1 MEIEIEISKDTMKA
15 RVECMRCNGLGVIP
29 WGDAPDESDP
39 CDECEGH
46 GEWLEVVKKKEDS
59 NE

>member
-1 MEIEIEISKDTMKA
+1 MEHIE
-15 RVECMRCNGLGVIP
+15 CYRCNGLGVIP

-46 GEWLEVVKKKEDS
+46 GY
-59 NE
+59 

>member
-1 MEIEIEISKDTMKA
+1 MSTKTYAETDSS
-15 RVECMRCNGLGVIP
+15 VECYRCGGLGVIP

-46 GEWLEVVKKKEDS
+46 GYWLEEVED
-59 NE
+59 ERVA

>member
-46 GEWLEVVKKKEDS
+46 GEWLEEVNQRKE
-59 NE
+59 

>member
-1 MEIEIEISKDTMKA
+1 MEENQNKTYRHYPIE
-15 RVECMRCNGLGVIP
+15 CYRCNGIGVIP

-46 GEWLEVVKKKEDS
+46 GYWLLEEVQDERVA
-59 NE
+59 